1 MITKDDFLA
10 IGFAA
15 DFENVF
21 DKMALSNTNLS
32 NTLSFLDDEKFVE
45 VVNDNPGI
53 TGCIVTQELAYKLV
67 NKFVIIAD
75 DPRFTFYTLFNH
87 IGRSRYVRIPSE
99 IHPSAQ
105 IHPKA
110 YVSEYNVVIGENT
123 RIAANVTI
131 LEDVAIGSNC
141 VVQAGAVIGSEGFEY
156 KKTRSG
162 ILPVFHDGKVIIFD
176 KVEIGANCCIDKGFS
191 FRNTNIEDE
200 VKIDNLTHIAH
211 GVHIH
216 KGAFIIAGTVLGGST
231 TVGKYAWV
239 GINASVAPGVTI
251 LAKGF
256 VSMGAV
262 VTRDVLEG
270 QQVTGNFAIEHQKF
284 LSAFK
289 NFIKQ

>member
-1 MITKDDFLA
+1 MVTKDDFLA

-15 DFENVF
+15 DFENGF

-32 NTLSFLDDEKFVE
+32 NTLSFLDDEKFVDLI
-45 VVNDNPGI
+45 NSNPGI
-53 TGCIVTQELAYKLV
+53 TGCIVTPELAEKLV
-67 NKFVIIAD
+67 NKFVIVAD

-87 IGRSRYVRIPSE
+87 IGNSRYKRIPSE

-105 IHPKA
+105 IHPRA
-110 YVSEYNVVIGENT
+110 YVSEHNVVIGENT

-131 LEDVAIGSNC
+131 LEGVSIGNNC
-141 VVQAGAVIGSEGFEY
+141 FIQAGAVIGSEGFEY

-162 ILPVFHDGKVIIFD
+162 ILPVFHDGKVIIYD

-191 FRNTNIEDE
+191 FRNTILKDE

-231 TVGKYAWV
+231 TVGEYAWV

-262 VTRDVLEG
+262 VTRDVAED